1 MSLFTPEELEEMRR
15 ADEEIE
21 REFRWTPEE
30 LAASY
35 ERDRGAA
42 LDRKDKKARRL
53 AEYQKAYREAN
64 REKVA
69 EYQKAYYEA
78 NREKVAEYQKAY
90 YEANREKVAERQK
103 GAALRKLRRQAG
115 YTQRALSRLSGV
127 SQPTISQYETGAVP
141 FDPAIFEPVFPGI
154 SRRCIK

>member
-53 AEYQKAYREAN
+53 AECQKAYR
-64 REKVA
+64 
-69 EYQKAYYEA
+69 
-78 NREKVAEYQKAY
+78 
-90 YEANREKVAERQK
+90 EANREKVAERQK